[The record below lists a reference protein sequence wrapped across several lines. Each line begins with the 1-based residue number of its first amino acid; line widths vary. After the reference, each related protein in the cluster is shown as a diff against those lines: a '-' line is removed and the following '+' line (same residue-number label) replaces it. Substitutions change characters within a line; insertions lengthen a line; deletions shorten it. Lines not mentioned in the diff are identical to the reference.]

1 MNIAVE
7 KYNKITAIGVGTSNR
22 TSHHIGNCSPNTIR
36 CFQLR
41 TACSDFIENYS
52 KGRII
57 ENMTLHKP
65 SSNFETCVNWQPMIE
80 RFKNCIV
87 LQSKN

>member
-41 TACSDFIENYS
+41 TACSDLHRELFKREN
-52 KGRII
+52 
-57 ENMTLHKP
+57 N
-65 SSNFETCVNWQPMIE
+65 
-80 RFKNCIV
+80 
-87 LQSKN
+87 